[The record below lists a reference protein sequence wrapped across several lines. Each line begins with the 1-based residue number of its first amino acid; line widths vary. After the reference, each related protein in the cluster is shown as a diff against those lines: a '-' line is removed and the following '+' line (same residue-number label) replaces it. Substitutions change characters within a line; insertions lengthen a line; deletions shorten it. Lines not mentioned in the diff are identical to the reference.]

1 MIKVIHV
8 LIITIM
14 DPSITDAIG
23 VSFIEG
29 SFNIIG
35 QESVL
40 YSEMQWV
47 PLYTVRLL
55 LRRIVFSLL
64 FNK

>member
-23 VSFIEG
+23 VSFVEG

>member
-23 VSFIEG
+23 VSFVEG

-47 PLYTVRLL
+47 PLYTVWLL